1 MKAVISH
8 GSIPEKVQNGVSFPF
23 SEAFIRS
30 FDPQNSEKLSKYP
43 IIIIDAAKKYE
54 CAFLHPCNGIN
65 FTAQVRSLSLG
76 HVAHQAKND
85 HAHNGLEDYRHK
97 IIHFPPHFNYVSSNE
112 DKEPPIKDTWN
123 KLYSVCNKK
132 KGAIMLCSYAE

>member
-85 HAHNGLEDYRHK
+85 HIMGWRTTGIKL
-97 IIHFPPHFNYVSSNE
+97 FPSLPTSTMFLVMKTRN
-112 DKEPPIKDTWN
+112 
-123 KLYSVCNKK
+123 LQ
-132 KGAIMLCSYAE
+132 